1 MDVAADPNAHG
12 TTDRVDRSSDADG
25 ADLFDTVVIGA
36 GQAGPSLASALDRRG
51 ERVALVQDGP
61 FGGTCLNDGCRPT
74 KAMRA
79 TARAA
84 HVARTAG
91 RLGVVV
97 GGDVRVDL
105 AAAVARKDR
114 MIDAWRASSTEHY
127 AHHPTITYVTGRG
140 RLAGT
145 TDDGHHRIAIGDR
158 TLLARRVVL
167 NTGARTRPP
176 GIDGIDGVPWM
187 DHHGLLDLTVLPD
200 RLVVL
205 GGSYIGL
212 EFGQMFRRFGAE
224 VTIVEHGDRI
234 IGREDPEISRAITE
248 FLRDEGVVVETSASV
263 TRVDPSDDGIAVSLA
278 DGRRVV
284 GSHLLVATGRIP
296 NSDDLGLDTVGV
308 AIDHH
313 GYVTVDDV
321 FRTNIEG
328 IYALGDVNGRGAF
341 THTSYQDFEILA
353 DHLAGGTRS
362 LAGRPVTYALFT
374 DPPLG
379 RFGVTE
385 AEARAAGTDYMV
397 VSYPMAHVS
406 RAALDDE
413 TIGMVKLVV
422 EAGTDRVL
430 GVAALG
436 LDGDEL
442 TQTLSLLTHAGGT
455 TRDLATWL
463 PIHPTITEFLPT
475 IAAALAPPEGD

>member
-1 MDVAADPNAHG
+1 MAADSPASH
-12 TTDRVDRSSDADG
+12 DAPPHD
-25 ADLFDTVVIGA
+25 DEFDTVVIGA
-36 GQAGPSLASALDRRG
+36 GQAGPSLASALDQRG

-61 FGGTCLNDGCRPT
+61 FGGTCVNDGCRPT

-79 TARAA
+79 TARVA
-84 HVARTAG
+84 HMARTAA

-97 GGDVRVDL
+97 DGEVRVDL

-114 MIDAWRASSTEHY
+114 MVHGWRTSSTEHY
-127 AHHPTITYVTGRG
+127 ANHPTITYVPGRA
-140 RLAGT
+140 RLDGT
-145 TDDGHHRIAIGDR
+145 ADDGRHRVTVGDR
-158 TLLARRVVL
+158 RLVARRVVL

-176 GIDGIDGVPWM
+176 GIDGIDAVPWM

-212 EFGQMFRRFGAE
+212 EFGQMFRRFGSE
-224 VTIVEHGDRI
+224 VTIVEHGERI
-234 IGREDPEISRAITE
+234 IGREDPEISTAITD
-248 FLRDEGVVVETSASV
+248 FLRDEGVVIETSASV
-263 TRVDPSDDGIAVSLA
+263 TRVDPTDDGGISVSLD
-278 DGRRVV
+278 DGRRIV

-308 AIDHH
+308 ATDRH

-321 FRTNIEG
+321 FRTNVDG

-353 DHLAGGTRS
+353 DHLAGGPRA

-385 AEARAAGTDYMV
+385 TEARAAGTDYLV
-397 VSYPMAHVS
+397 VSYPMAKVS
-406 RAALDDE
+406 RAVLDDE
-413 TIGMVKLVV
+413 TTGVVKLVV
-422 EAGTDRVL
+422 DASTDRVL

-442 TQTLSLLTHAGGT
+442 AQTLSLLTHAGGT

-475 IAAALAPPEGD
+475 IAAAVAPPDRA